1 MSVRTPRR
9 DTDFDPT
16 TATRTSEMTFRVR
29 YVECDPMGVA
39 HHSNYPVWF
48 EMGRTE
54 MLRAQGGRYR
64 DFESDGIFLVVADLS
79 IRFRM
84 PARYDDEL
92 TLKTHLLEG
101 GRARIRHG
109 YEILDPQLRFVAK
122 AVTTLACVDA
132 EGRLRPIPSGF
143 EA

>member
-1 MSVRTPRR
+1 MSDRSRRR
-9 DTDFDPT
+9 DTDFDPSN
-16 TATRTSEMTFRVR
+16 ALRSSEISFRVR

-39 HHSNYPVWF
+39 HHSTYPIWF

-64 DFESDGIFLVVADLS
+64 DLESAGVFLVVADLT
-79 IRFRM
+79 IRFRA
-84 PARYDDEL
+84 PATYDDEL
-92 TLKTHLLEG
+92 TLRTHLIEG

-109 YEILDPQLRFVAK
+109 YELFDSESRLVAK
-122 AVTTLACVDA
+122 AVTTLACVDRD
-132 EGRLRPIPSGF
+132 GRLQPIPDDF

>member
-1 MSVRTPRR
+1 MSGRARR
-9 DTDFDPT
+9 RETDFDPRE
-16 TATRTSEMTFRVR
+16 ALRTSQISFRVR

-39 HHSNYPVWF
+39 HHSTYPIWF

-64 DFESDGIFLVVADLS
+64 DLESAGVFLVVSDLT
-79 IRFRM
+79 IRFRA

-92 TLKTHLLEG
+92 VLQTHLIEG

-109 YEILDPQLRFVAK
+109 YELFDSESRLVAK
-122 AVTTLACVDA
+122 AVTTLACVDRD
-132 EGRLRPIPSGF
+132 GRLQPIPSGF
-143 EA
+143 ES

>member
-1 MSVRTPRR
+1 MSDRSRRR
-9 DTDFDPT
+9 DTDFDPSN
-16 TATRTSEMTFRVR
+16 ALRSSEISFRVR

-39 HHSNYPVWF
+39 HHSTYPIWF

-64 DFESDGIFLVVADLS
+64 DLESAGVFLVVADLT
-79 IRFRM
+79 IRFRV
-84 PARYDDEL
+84 PATYDDEL
-92 TLKTHLLEG
+92 TLRTHLIEG

-109 YEILDPQLRFVAK
+109 YELFDSESRLVAK
-122 AVTTLACVDA
+122 AVTTLACVDRD
-132 EGRLRPIPSGF
+132 GRLQPIPDDF